1 MNEKNKEGSLKI
13 FFIKLISVSLAI
25 IFIINILFN
34 LIVADKFEMLLSIS
48 ELETRR
54 ELGDKTRE
62 NIKEMLEK
70 DNLIKKEDKI
80 LLYKLYQKIKSEFED
95 VK

>member
-1 MNEKNKEGSLKI
+1 MQK
-13 FFIKLISVSLAI
+13 FFINNQQLLAI

-54 ELGDKTRE
+54 ELGDKMRE
-62 NIKEMLEK
+62 NIKEML
-70 DNLIKKEDKI
+70 
-80 LLYKLYQKIKSEFED
+80 
-95 VK
+95 

>member
-1 MNEKNKEGSLKI
+1 MDEKNKKGNLKI

-34 LIVADKFEMLLSIS
+34 LIVAEKFQMMFSIS

-54 ELGDKTRE
+54 ELGDKMRD

-95 VK
+95 IK